1 MRSSLIFFECLDDA
15 DLAWIHQACTKIE
28 LAATKVLVQI
38 GSVNTDVYILLA
50 GKCKV
55 DGADGRLL
63 TPINAGDIIGEVSF
77 VDKRKTLARVSAE
90 SNIVVA
96 RLDGDMLTAKLDS
109 DPLFATR
116 FYRGVASVLAFRLR
130 SNLQLVRDKG
140 SSMLSSK
147 QEFAGEVDPVDLNA
161 SAKAGARLS
170 YFLNRFI

>member
-1 MRSSLIFFECLDDA
+1 MRSSLIFFECLDDS

-28 LAATKVLVQI
+28 LAATKVLVQV

-96 RLDGDMLTAKLDS
+96 RLDGDMLAAKLDS

-116 FYRGVASVLAFRLR
+116 FLQGCCQRAGVSSTQQLAACKRQGQQYAKQQARVRRG
-130 SNLQLVRDKG
+130 G
-140 SSMLSSK
+140 
-147 QEFAGEVDPVDLNA
+147 
-161 SAKAGARLS
+161 
-170 YFLNRFI
+170 